1 MAGRYTEGSGMAS
14 RGLRPA
20 LEEARHGST
29 ARELRGEGE
38 LGWEEWKTTRLSEG
52 EDQWLQTNNLS
63 DGKRRQQ
70 VRRLEIFLQVRAA
83 QTRG

>member
-1 MAGRYTEGSGMAS
+1 MGKEAWLQHAEKLRSEDRALRRYG
-14 RGLRPA
+14 
-20 LEEARHGST
+20 GST

-38 LGWEEWKTTRLSEG
+38 LSWEEWKTTRLSEG